1 MRHLVIS
8 FLLIPVLSTSQFG
21 FQYNDST
28 IVKVGTETLKM
39 PWAGGLSHAQFS
51 DLDYDFDGDLDLFVF
66 DRSSDNIRIFSQEQD
81 GLLKFYKYVHGADQL
96 FPDDLRYRATL
107 VDYDNDGRKDLFTYG
122 IGGIKVY
129 RNVGDQTNGLQW
141 EVAKEL
147 IYSDNWG
154 ANLNLY
160 VSSADIPAIVD
171 VDGDSDVDVLTFHIG
186 GQHLQYHK
194 NISMETYGIP
204 DSLIYELK
212 NECWGG
218 FREDLNTNSVFLN
231 DNTPPCA
238 EGNLPNAEFP
248 LLDRDEEKIKP
259 TEQTPKHSGSTVLA
273 LDYNGNGV
281 MDLIIGDVAFSNL
294 NLLING
300 GSSVNTNSDM
310 ISSDPLFPINSVAV
324 NLEIFPAA
332 FYVDVDF
339 DGIKDLIV
347 GTNARNVSSNELSV
361 LFYKNTGSN
370 DQPNFVYETNAF
382 LQEQM
387 IEHGTATTPVITDID
402 NDGLQ
407 DLFISNF
414 FRHKAGMLKE
424 STIAFYKNTGTA
436 TEPELT
442 FIDNDFLNLSQTSY
456 GLKITPTFGD
466 LTGDGL
472 NDLILGLENGT
483 LVFYRN
489 NSSPPAIGF
498 APPVLGMTDNS
509 GTVISVGQYA
519 APQLFDLNEDG
530 LLDLIIGRKT
540 GELVYYKNIGTNSTP
555 SFSLYNSTLG
565 NVDLATDSPDGYAY
579 PHFFMHND
587 TIRLFVGAS
596 DGNLHYY
603 RNIEQNLDP
612 GQSFEMV
619 SNSYLGIN
627 TGAYSSFAVTDID
640 GDGRLN
646 LFAGQDLGGL
656 HHFEADPNSTLMT
669 NEIDDEL
676 FMAVFPN
683 PTEGSFKIVVHDK
696 GSYDFMLADAFGNCL
711 VTGRAA
717 SSETEIDLNH
727 VAKGVYFLRIVGN
740 EGSVALRKVIKN

>member
-259 TEQTPKHSGSTVLA
+259 TEQTPKHSGSTV
-273 LDYNGNGV
+273 
-281 MDLIIGDVAFSNL
+281 
-294 NLLING
+294 
-300 GSSVNTNSDM
+300 
-310 ISSDPLFPINSVAV
+310 
-324 NLEIFPAA
+324 
-332 FYVDVDF
+332 
-339 DGIKDLIV
+339 
-347 GTNARNVSSNELSV
+347 
-361 LFYKNTGSN
+361 
-370 DQPNFVYETNAF
+370 
-382 LQEQM
+382 
-387 IEHGTATTPVITDID
+387 
-402 NDGLQ
+402 
-407 DLFISNF
+407 
-414 FRHKAGMLKE
+414 
-424 STIAFYKNTGTA
+424 
-436 TEPELT
+436 
-442 FIDNDFLNLSQTSY
+442 
-456 GLKITPTFGD
+456 
-466 LTGDGL
+466 
-472 NDLILGLENGT
+472 
-483 LVFYRN
+483 
-489 NSSPPAIGF
+489 
-498 APPVLGMTDNS
+498 
-509 GTVISVGQYA
+509 
-519 APQLFDLNEDG
+519 
-530 LLDLIIGRKT
+530 
-540 GELVYYKNIGTNSTP
+540 
-555 SFSLYNSTLG
+555 
-565 NVDLATDSPDGYAY
+565 
-579 PHFFMHND
+579 
-587 TIRLFVGAS
+587 
-596 DGNLHYY
+596 
-603 RNIEQNLDP
+603 
-612 GQSFEMV
+612 
-619 SNSYLGIN
+619 
-627 TGAYSSFAVTDID
+627 
-640 GDGRLN
+640 
-646 LFAGQDLGGL
+646 
-656 HHFEADPNSTLMT
+656 
-669 NEIDDEL
+669 
-676 FMAVFPN
+676 
-683 PTEGSFKIVVHDK
+683 
-696 GSYDFMLADAFGNCL
+696 
-711 VTGRAA
+711 
-717 SSETEIDLNH
+717 
-727 VAKGVYFLRIVGN
+727 
-740 EGSVALRKVIKN
+740 